1 MLRDAT
7 VLGGT
12 GGTGAFVV
20 ERLCRVLASG
30 PQSFGLQHLQQSQFC
45 SRLLHLQRQGRVY
58 KE

>member
-20 ERLCRVLASG
+20 ERLCRVLQVAHSI
-30 PQSFGLQHLQQSQFC
+30 LAC
-45 SRLLHLQRQGRVY
+45 SNNPTITILRSTPSPAKTG
-58 KE
+58 